1 MPPAFQPHF
10 PTGFCVLSFH
20 QAVEEDFAAVN
31 ALIIEQL
38 HSRVAL
44 VENIGHYIVD
54 AGGKRLRPLLVLLVA
69 RALGCQDIMGGKSSR
84 HIDMAAIVEFIH
96 TATLLHDDVV
106 DVSALRRGRVTAN
119 AQWGNA
125 PSVLVGDFLYSRA
138 FQMLVALGDMSI
150 MAVMADTTN
159 IIAEG
164 EVLQLVNA
172 GDATTNEER
181 YRRVIACK
189 TAKLFEAAAECGALI
204 AGADKDTCIEL
215 ARYGHHIGMAFQL
228 IDDML
233 DYTGNSTEMGKNIG
247 DDLAEGKPTLPLIY
261 TLQFGEPEDA
271 ARVRHAISEKDTADM
286 AHIIRIIQ
294 NNGALQYTEQ
304 AAIREVESALGCLDS
319 LPASRYRDELAAL
332 AHFAVTRRF

>member
-1 MPPAFQPHF
+1 M
-10 PTGFCVLSFH
+10 LSFH
-20 QAVEEDFAAVN
+20 QAVEDDFAAVN
-31 ALIIEQL
+31 TLIIEQL

-54 AGGKRLRPLLVLLVA
+54 AGGKRLRPLLVLLIA
-69 RALGCQDIMGGKSSR
+69 RSLGYNGNR

-106 DVSALRRGRVTAN
+106 DVSALRRGRATAN

-138 FQMLVALGDMSI
+138 FQMLVALGDMRI
-150 MAVMADTTN
+150 MGVMADTTN

-172 GDATTNEER
+172 GDSTTTEER
-181 YRRVIACK
+181 YRRVIQCK
-189 TAKLFEAAAECGALI
+189 TAQLFEAAAHCGALI
-204 AGADKDTCIEL
+204 AGVDTETCLQL

-228 IDDML
+228 IDDVL
-233 DYTGNSTEMGKNIG
+233 DYSGDSTELGKNIG

-261 TLQFGEPEDA
+261 TLLHGSEADIAMVRRAIDEKTA
-271 ARVRHAISEKDTADM
+271 ADLQQIVNAVK
-286 AHIIRIIQ
+286 
-294 NNGALQYTEQ
+294 NNGALAYTEQ
-304 AAIREVESALGCLDS
+304 AALREVESALGCLDS
-319 LPASRYRDELAAL
+319 LPATRYRDELTAL
-332 AHFAVTRRF
+332 AHFAIKRRF

>member
-1 MPPAFQPHF
+1 M
-10 PTGFCVLSFH
+10 LSFH
-20 QAVEEDFAAVN
+20 QAVEDDFTAVN
-31 ALIIEQL
+31 SLIIEQL

-54 AGGKRLRPLLVLLVA
+54 AGGKRLRPLLVLLIA
-69 RALGCQDIMGGKSSR
+69 RSLNSKGSQ
-84 HIDMAAIVEFIH
+84 HIDMAAIIEFIH

-106 DVSALRRGRVTAN
+106 DVSALRRGRATAN

-138 FQMLVALGDMSI
+138 FQMLVALGDMQI
-150 MAVMADTTN
+150 MSVMANTTN
-159 IIAEG
+159 TIAEG

-172 GDATTNEER
+172 GDASTNEER
-181 YRRVIACK
+181 YRHVIAYK

-204 AGADKDTCIEL
+204 AGADEATCAEL
-215 ARYGHHIGMAFQL
+215 ARYGHHLGMAFQL
-228 IDDML
+228 IDDVL
-233 DYTGNSTEMGKNIG
+233 DYNGNSAEMGKNIG

-261 TLQFGEPEDA
+261 TMQFGEPEEA
-271 ARVRHAISEKDTADM
+271 NLVRRAISEKSTQDIP
-286 AHIIRIIQ
+286 HIIEIVQ

-304 AAIREVESALGCLDS
+304 AAISEVESALACLDA

-332 AHFAVTRRF
+332 AHFSVKRRF

>member
-1 MPPAFQPHF
+1 M
-10 PTGFCVLSFH
+10 LSFH

-54 AGGKRLRPLLVLLVA
+54 AGGKRLRPLLVLLIA
-69 RALGCQDIMGGKSSR
+69 RSLGCKDHR
-84 HIDMAAIVEFIH
+84 HISMAAIIEFIH

-106 DVSALRRGRVTAN
+106 DVSAMRRGRATAN

-138 FQMLVALGDMSI
+138 FQMLVAMGDMNI
-150 MAVMADTTN
+150 MSVMADTTN

-172 GDATTNEER
+172 GDVTTNEER
-181 YRRVIACK
+181 YRLVIACK
-189 TAKLFEAAAECGALI
+189 TAQLFEAAAACGALV
-204 AGADKDTCIEL
+204 AGADRESCDDL
-215 ARYGHHIGMAFQL
+215 ARFGHHLGMAFQL
-228 IDDML
+228 IDDVL
-233 DYTGNSTEMGKNIG
+233 DYSGDSAEMGKNLG

-261 TLQFGEPEDA
+261 TLQHAGETEA
-271 ARVRHAISEKDTADM
+271 SLVREAISQKSA
-286 AHIIRIIQ
+286 AQLPRIVSIVQ
-294 NNGALQYTEQ
+294 NNGALDYTV
-304 AAIREVESALGCLDS
+304 AAATREIESALTCLDRV
-319 LPASRYRDELAAL
+319 PDSRYRAELVKL
-332 AHFAVTRRF
+332 VHFAIHRRF

>member
-1 MPPAFQPHF
+1 M
-10 PTGFCVLSFH
+10 LSFH

-69 RALGCQDIMGGKSSR
+69 RALGCKDGESSR
-84 HIDMAAIVEFIH
+84 HINMAAIIEFIH

-106 DVSALRRGRVTAN
+106 DVSALRRGRMTAN

-138 FQMLVALGDMSI
+138 FQMLVELGDMSI
-150 MAVMADTTN
+150 MSVMADTTN

-189 TAKLFEAAAECGALI
+189 TAQLFEAAARCGALI
-204 AGADKDTCIEL
+204 SGADDVLCDEL

-228 IDDML
+228 IDDVL
-233 DYTGNSTEMGKNIG
+233 DYNGDSAEMGKNIG
-247 DDLAEGKPTLPLIY
+247 DDFAEGKPTLPLIY

-271 ARVRHAISEKDTADM
+271 ARVRRAISEKDTADM
-286 AHIIRIIQ
+286 AHIIGIIQ

>member
-1 MPPAFQPHF
+1 M
-10 PTGFCVLSFH
+10 LSFH
-20 QAVEEDFAAVN
+20 QAVEDDFAAVN

-38 HSRVAL
+38 HSRVEL

-54 AGGKRLRPLLVLLVA
+54 AGGKRLRPLLVLLIA
-69 RALGCQDIMGGKSSR
+69 RALGSKDTR

-119 AQWGNA
+119 AHWGNA

-138 FQMLVALGDMSI
+138 FQMLVGLGDMEI
-150 MAVMADTTN
+150 MSVMANTTN

-172 GDATTNEER
+172 GDATTNEDR

-189 TAKLFEAAAECGALI
+189 TAQLFEAAARCGGLI
-204 AGADKDTCIEL
+204 GGADKDSCDEL

-228 IDDML
+228 IDDVL
-233 DYTGNSTEMGKNIG
+233 DYNGDSAEMGKNIG

-261 TLQFGEPEDA
+261 TLQFGDSHDA
-271 ARVRHAISEKDTADM
+271 ELVRRAISEKNASDM
-286 AHIIRIIQ
+286 PRIIEIVQ
-294 NNGALQYTEQ
+294 SNGALQYTEQ
-304 AAIREVESALGCLDS
+304 AAIREVESALGCLDA

-332 AHFAVTRRF
+332 AHFAVKRRF